1 MTREVE
7 TEPLLRVTNVHKR
20 FGGVHA
26 LRGAS
31 LDVRAGEVHALVG
44 ENGAGKSTLINILAG
59 AVRRDAGRI
68 VFAGGEVD
76 FRTPAQSQAAGVAVI
91 HQELATLPSLSV
103 AENLLMGRMP
113 ARSGWLDPSAMRR
126 GAREQL
132 AQVALD
138 VDPRTPMRDLSLSQQ
153 QQVEIARALS
163 AGSRLLI
170 MDEPTS
176 ALTEYETQRL
186 LDLVRQ
192 LRTRGVAILYVSHRM
207 AEVFAIAD
215 RITAY
220 RDGAYVGTV
229 DAAKT
234 APVVVIGMMVGR
246 ELAAATARGAPRPNE
261 PTMLELRGVARRRS
275 DDPGSHVALHDVSF
289 TVRRG
294 EIVGLAGLVGA
305 GRSEVAR
312 AIFGAEPFDAGEIH
326 LDGRPVHFRSP
337 SDAIRA
343 GVAMVPEDRKGL
355 ALFLEQ
361 PVRSNIS
368 MVKLPLL
375 ARGGV
380 LRRRGERALAVDEVH
395 RLRIRAPS
403 IESPVRSLSGGNQ
416 QKTVLARWLAMR
428 PKLLILD
435 EPTHGVDVGSKTEIY
450 AIIRALAGEGVAIL
464 LISSELPEVLELS
477 DRIIVMREGRV
488 AAALDRIQA
497 DEHVV
502 MMHATGTDIDV
513 R

>member
-1 MTREVE
+1 VTREVE

-113 ARSGWLDPSAMRR
+113 ARSGWLDRSAIRR
-126 GAREQL
+126 VAREQL

-138 VDPRTPMRDLSLSQQ
+138 IDPRTPMRDLSLSQQ

-163 AGSRLLI
+163 AGSSLLI

-186 LDLVRQ
+186 LALVRQ

-207 AEVFAIAD
+207 AEVFAIAG

-229 DAAKT
+229 DAAT
-234 APVVVIGMMVGR
+234 TVPAVVIGMMVGR
-246 ELAAATARGAPRPNE
+246 ELAAATPRQAPRPNE
-261 PTMLELRGVARRRS
+261 PTMLDLRGVGRRRS
-275 DDPGSHVALHDVSF
+275 DRGGHVALHDVSF

-294 EIVGLAGLVGA
+294 EILGLAGLVGA

-375 ARGGV
+375 AHGGV
-380 LRRRGERALAVDEVH
+380 LRRRGERALAVEEVH

-435 EPTHGVDVGSKTEIY
+435 EPTHGVDVGAKTEIY
-450 AIIRALAGEGVAIL
+450 AIIRALAREGVAIL

-497 DEHVV
+497 DEHIV
-502 MMHATGTDIDV
+502 MMHATGTDIGV
-513 R
+513 W